1 MILFAWYW
9 WVVGAFIL
17 AVLVTVVGIGA
28 ALIAV
33 TLASA
38 WREDGPPEEGGRDF
52 NDGTSNP

>member
-9 WVVGAFIL
+9 WILGAVIL
-17 AVLVTVVGIGA
+17 GLIGYLGIIGI

-38 WREDGPPEEGGRDF
+38 WDADDGPPEEQ
-52 NDGTSNP
+52 